1 MDDGYVIPGLNE
13 GYTLAG
19 AKIMEWVSG
28 IMMAMVLQSVLN
40 INLAR
45 SGPLW
50 VIIGLSTT
58 FVLAA
63 SRRAF
68 PDEERGLRNSCMVSL
83 GFIPPGLPAP
93 AIFRPYWSGAPLR
106 EQPRATYF
114 SQLGLERVVGA
125 SQQQDDSG
133 SIFIQHARQKA
144 A

>member
-28 IMMAMVLQSVLN
+28 ITMAMVLQSVLN

-50 VIIGLSTT
+50 VVIGLGTT
-58 FVLAA
+58 FMLAA

-93 AIFRPYWSGAPLR
+93 SIFRPYWSGAPLR
-106 EQPRATYF
+106 AQPRTTYF
-114 SQLGLERVVGA
+114 SQLGLENVENA
-125 SQQQDDSG
+125 AMPQEDSG
-133 SIFIQHARQKA
+133 SIFIPQARQKA